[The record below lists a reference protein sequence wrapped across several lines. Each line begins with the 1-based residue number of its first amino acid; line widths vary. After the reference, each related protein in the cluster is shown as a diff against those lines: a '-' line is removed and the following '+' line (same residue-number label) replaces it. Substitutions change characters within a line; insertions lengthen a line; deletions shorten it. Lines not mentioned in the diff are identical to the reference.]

1 MQVHKMV
8 VESVMG
14 ENEIME
20 KNILNVVK
28 GMKCI
33 FSLVEL

>member
-1 MQVHKMV
+1 MQVHKTV

-33 FSLVEL
+33 SSLVES